1 MHFYRGLFFQFFIF
15 SWVSTFGR
23 QIACIFCVLCAVT
36 NTESMH
42 IYALKGHPGGRIHA
56 FFACS
61 VPPANSMY
69 AFLWASRHRPK
80 HHVCIFTCFS
90 LSPHP
95 LQNAQKSTLLSI
107 FMCFAVF
114 LQQNLC
120 IFTLPQRPCSP
131 DACVFTCFSTHP
143 EPSQTHLN
151 W

>member
-1 MHFYRGLFFQFFIF
+1 M
-15 SWVSTFGR
+15 
-23 QIACIFCVLCAVT
+23 IFCVLSAVT

-42 IYALKGHPGGRIHA
+42 IYTLKGHPGGRIHA

-95 LQNAQKSTLLSI
+95 LQNAQKSTLPSI
-107 FMCFAVF
+107 FTCFAVT

-120 IFTLPQRPCSP
+120 IFTLSQRPCSP
-131 DACVFTCFSTHP
+131 DACVFMCFSAHS
-143 EPSQTHLN
+143 EPSQSSHN
-151 W
+151 WSNTLLDYRRKRRIYAF